1 MDKKLFVQL
10 FIVFFAT
17 QAIGLITAQNLI
29 AQDVSVTIVNE
40 DKESVENSFG
50 LFGYILV
57 FTALLLVLLRLLRG
71 KRLFFV
77 LKALE
82 IMAVFSTSVIVFS
95 VISETVGIIAGI
107 ALVIF
112 RIALPKNVW
121 LRNAASVIAGA
132 GAGALIG
139 VSIGVLPV
147 IVFIILLAA
156 YDYIAVFKTK
166 HMVEIAKN
174 VAPQNMSFTY
184 ALPTKE
190 HQFELGTG
198 DIVIPLAF
206 ASSVLS
212 ENMQAIAPPAH
223 IVAPLLIILAS
234 FAGLFLTL
242 EYLSKRIG
250 MALPALPPQTI
261 LMIIVFGI
269 ARASGF

>member
-1 MDKKLFVQL
+1 MDKKLLAQL

-17 QAIGLITAQNLI
+17 QAIGLITAQSLLM
-29 AQDVSVTIVNE
+29 QGVSVTIVNE

-57 FTALLLVLLRLLRG
+57 FTAILIVLLRILKG
-71 KRLFFV
+71 KRLYFI

-82 IMAVFSTSVIVFS
+82 IMAVFSTTVIVFS
-95 VISETVGIIAGI
+95 IIGDLAGIIAGI
-107 ALVIF
+107 AMVAA

-121 LRNAASVIAGA
+121 LRNLSSVIAGA

-139 VSIGVLPV
+139 ISIGVFPM

-184 ALPTKE
+184 ALPTKD

-206 ASSVLS
+206 ASSVLA
-212 ENMQAIAPPAH
+212 ENIQTIAPPAH
-223 IVAPLLIILAS
+223 VVAPILIILAS

-250 MALPALPPQTI
+250 MALPALPPQTL
-261 LMIIVFGI
+261 LMLIVFGI
-269 ARASGF
+269 CRLAGF

>member
-1 MDKKLFVQL
+1 MQL
-10 FIVFFAT
+10 FAVFFAT
-17 QAIGLITAQNLI
+17 QAIGLITAQNLLM
-29 AQDVSVTIVNE
+29 QGVSVTIVNE
-40 DKESVENSFG
+40 DKESLENSFG
-50 LFGYILV
+50 LFGYILL
-57 FTALLLVLLRLLRG
+57 FTAVLLVLLRVLKG

-82 IMAVFSTSVIVFS
+82 IMAVFSTSIIVFS
-95 VISETVGIIAGI
+95 IISETAGIIAGL
-107 ALVIF
+107 AMVVA
-112 RIALPKNVW
+112 RIAWPKNVW
-121 LRNAASVIAGA
+121 LRNTSSVIAGA

-184 ALPTKE
+184 ALPTKD

-206 ASSVLS
+206 ASSVLA
-212 ENMQAIAPPAH
+212 ENTQSIAPPAH
-223 IVAPLLIILAS
+223 VIAPILIILAS

-250 MALPALPPQTI
+250 IALPALPPQTI
-261 LMIIVFGI
+261 LMIIAFGI
-269 ARASGF
+269 ARVSGF